1 MAFAASSGARLAY
14 VPEAVFGTTPATP
27 SFKTL
32 RATGGGL
39 RTNKATITSD
49 EIRADR
55 NVPDEAMVG
64 QDVAGSYPFELSYGA
79 HDDLL
84 EAVMQGTWATNVLKN
99 GITPKSFTFE
109 ETLELG
115 ATDAFSR
122 YSGCMVNTLS
132 LSVRAREK
140 ITGSIGVMGQKEVT
154 ATTIVTGAT
163 YAAPT
168 SEPILA
174 ASGSVA
180 GLAVAG
186 LNPVPKIRSVAFE
199 INNNL
204 RTRPV
209 VGSQFSEEFGAG
221 RVDVTGTI
229 EAYFESLALYDLMLA
244 HGGGALSLTIGKDA
258 NKKYTFLFPKVI
270 FLNGER
276 PIGSNSDDV
285 MVSIPFRAVYDA
297 TEACSLKITRAVA

>member
-1 MAFAASSGARLAY
+1 MAIAASSGARLAY
-14 VPEAVFGTTPATP
+14 VPEATFGTTPATP
-27 SFKTL
+27 TFKTL

-64 QDVAGSYPFELSYGA
+64 QDVAGSYPFELSYGS

-84 EAVMQGTWATNVLKN
+84 EAVMQGAWATNVLKN
-99 GITPKSFTFE
+99 GVTPKSFTFE

-115 ATDAFSR
+115 VTDAFSR
-122 YSGCMVNTLS
+122 YSGCMINTLS
-132 LSVRAREK
+132 LSMRAREK

-154 ATTIVTGAT
+154 SATIVTGAT
-163 YAAPT
+163 YAAAT

-180 GLAVAG
+180 GLVVVG
-186 LNPVPKIRSVAFE
+186 LNPVPKIRSLAFE

-204 RTRPV
+204 RSRPV

-221 RVDVTGTI
+221 RIDVTGTI
-229 EAYFESLALYDLMLA
+229 EAYFESLALYDLVLA
-244 HGGGALSLTIGKDA
+244 HGGGALSFTIGQAA
-258 NKKYTFLFPKVI
+258 NKKYTFLFPKII

-276 PIGSNSDDV
+276 PIGGNSDDV